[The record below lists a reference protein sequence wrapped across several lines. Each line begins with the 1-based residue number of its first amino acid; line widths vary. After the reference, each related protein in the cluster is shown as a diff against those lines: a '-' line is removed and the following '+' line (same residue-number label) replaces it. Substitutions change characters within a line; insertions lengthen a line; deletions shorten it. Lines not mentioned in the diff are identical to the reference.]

1 MIVCRERRGRA
12 GRGNYSEASAV
23 RLACDRYRVVGVAT
37 GLAEQNL
44 PGLTLAASPQKSSS
58 STPTIVQNSSG

>member
-23 RLACDRYRVVGVAT
+23 RLACDRYRVVGVAMS
-37 GLAEQNL
+37 GVS
-44 PGLTLAASPQKSSS
+44 GFWS
-58 STPTIVQNSSG
+58 STSTGGVGDGNV